1 METAFCAGT
10 NIKMIMESLPRDE
23 VEHMRRVGI
32 LVDVLTQKLCG
43 FDICQKYTDEYKYF
57 GLAAAYHDIGKA
69 WIPKSILTKPG
80 ELTGEERTIIRRH
93 PELAGKILDQADVGH
108 MPGIPE
114 HLFHLVIDSAMYH
127 HEWWNGSGYPYG
139 ISYDDIPMVA
149 RITSVCDAYDAM
161 TSDRRYRMA
170 HTHYYACRELEK
182 NAGTQF
188 DPSLVRIFLDNAH
201 EISVLANKM
210 ISCL

>member
-32 LVDVLTQKLCG
+32 LVDVLTQKFCG

-80 ELTGEERTIIRRH
+80 DLTGEERTIIRRH
-93 PELAGKILDQADVGH
+93 RSWPEKYLIRL
-108 MPGIPE
+108 MLGICPE
-114 HLFHLVIDSAMYH
+114 
-127 HEWWNGSGYPYG
+127 
-139 ISYDDIPMVA
+139 
-149 RITSVCDAYDAM
+149 
-161 TSDRRYRMA
+161 YR
-170 HTHYYACRELEK
+170 
-182 NAGTQF
+182 
-188 DPSLVRIFLDNAH
+188 SIFF
-201 EISVLANKM
+201 IW
-210 ISCL
+210 